1 MRLLAECLLPRDS
14 YTSAAAAEAL
24 GSLGQLAEP
33 ARETLAAYVTTH
45 RTTHRPHA
53 WASPHPELRRAL
65 QQAVLALAQ
74 LGDERALPGL
84 LTALD
89 TGVDAWRAANAA
101 GHLPQAAAELTPRLV
116 RLLAAVDHSREWP
129 DVSPPALAST
139 LAKLGE
145 PAAVPA
151 LADAVQAAVRHK
163 QWRTVEPVLKALAS
177 FGTRAASALDTVR
190 PLTEAD
196 NADVRTA
203 AAAAV
208 WEIEHR
214 PEGVVPLLER
224 LLDHQRNF
232 AAIGLAGRIGPPAA
246 PVLPR
251 LRQILN
257 EQTEMNARNEQ
268 DDAAVLNV
276 GNAWTLVHTAS
287 ALWDIAGDSEASTVV
302 AALLN
307 AWKDNDSTAP
317 DVLACLN
324 RMGQAAHPAL
334 PRIQTALAQLHR
346 GNDRWSKAVAS
357 DLEIERICRSLVARL
372 RDLPE
377 PAPAREE

>member
-1 MRLLAECLLPRDS
+1 M
-14 YTSAAAAEAL
+14 
-24 GSLGQLAEP
+24 
-33 ARETLAAYVTTH
+33 
-45 RTTHRPHA
+45 
-53 WASPHPELRRAL
+53 
-65 QQAVLALAQ
+65 
-74 LGDERALPGL
+74 
-84 LTALD
+84 
-89 TGVDAWRAANAA
+89 
-101 GHLPQAAAELTPRLV
+101 
-116 RLLAAVDHSREWP
+116 
-129 DVSPPALAST
+129 
-139 LAKLGE
+139 
-145 PAAVPA
+145 
-151 LADAVQAAVRHK
+151 
-163 QWRTVEPVLKALAS
+163 EPVLKARAS

-214 PEGVVPLLER
+214 PEDVVPLLER
-224 LLDHQRNF
+224 LLDHQWNF
-232 AAIGLAGRIGPPAA
+232 AAIGLASRIGPPAA

-287 ALWDIAGDSEASTVV
+287 ALWDIAGDTEADTV
-302 AALLN
+302 ASALLN

-324 RMGQAAHPAL
+324 RMGQAARPAL
-334 PRIQTALAQLHR
+334 SRIQTELAQPHR
-346 GNDRWSKAVAS
+346 GKDPWSDAVAS
-357 DLEIERICRSLVARL
+357 DLELERICHSLVARL

-377 PAPAREE
+377 PAPAREQ